1 LIDVYKQKKQILF
14 GFIWK
19 NILIDN
25 FFNYKTQY
33 EFKEDFNRSFID
45 HFGIVPNGSIK
56 FFSRYASGFIAY
68 HWLSYTNR
76 KNSSSYNVT
85 IIVKSNA
92 QRSSTAETIFFF
104 QFNNKKFVF
113 FRKLIPGNLKFS
125 SFITTHNQVNQWDND
140 LDYYYYFVK
149 CSSPSFDIPLCTD
162 TKRKC
167 LLLPFSN
174 DLNVCTEIELE
185 LEHD

>member
-1 LIDVYKQKKQILF
+1 MRNDHQQQKP
-14 GFIWK
+14 
-19 NILIDN
+19 
-25 FFNYKTQY
+25 
-33 EFKEDFNRSFID
+33 SF
-45 HFGIVPNGSIK
+45 
-56 FFSRYASGFIAY
+56 
-68 HWLSYTNR
+68 
-76 KNSSSYNVT
+76 SS
-85 IIVKSNA
+85 K
-92 QRSSTAETIFFF
+92 
-104 QFNNKKFVF
+104 FNNKKFVF
-113 FRKLIPGNLKFS
+113 LRKLIPGNLKFS

-174 DLNVCTEIELE
+174 DLNVCTVIELE